1 MKVIVFDM
9 DDTLYDQIEPFRL
22 AVEAFFPQHFNDD
35 EMRQLYQRFRFHSD
49 ALFSQTEDGT
59 LALKTMRIYRM
70 REAINETDL
79 LISDAE
85 ADELQAAYARNQG
98 KIQMVPEM
106 ATLLDE
112 LVQQKVPVALLTNGP
127 ESHQLKKVT
136 QLGLSRW
143 FPQEYWFIS
152 EATGCAKPDASAF
165 RIVETAF
172 QVTAD
177 DCLYIGDSYENDVIG
192 CQNAGW
198 RVVWLD
204 KYQHSS
210 LNDKSDYVISVENYQ
225 EAVREVH
232 KLLNIDK

>member
-1 MKVIVFDM
+1 MKIIVFDM

-59 LALKTMRIYRM
+59 LALETMRIYRM

-165 RIVETAF
+165 RLVETAF

-198 RVVWLD
+198 RVVWLN
-204 KYQHSS
+204 KYGQ
-210 LNDKSDYVISVENYQ
+210 KP
-225 EAVREVH
+225 
-232 KLLNIDK
+232 LNIINQNICCVTGYTDVSKCVSEFIEM